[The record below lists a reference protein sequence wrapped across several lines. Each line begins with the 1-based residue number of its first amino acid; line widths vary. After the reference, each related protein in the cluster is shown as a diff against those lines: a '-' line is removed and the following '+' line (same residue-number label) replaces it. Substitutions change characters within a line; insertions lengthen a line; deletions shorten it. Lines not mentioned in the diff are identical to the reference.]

1 MKTEAKNTLIVA
13 IVSFIFLSFLY
24 LIESYN
30 DPYSIYVGSDVELDY
45 YFNSL
50 LINDGYKPNS
60 FSHPGAI
67 IQYLGS
73 FVHNFISG
81 SESTQSFFNLV
92 RYFGVIFMGI
102 VFIIFQMLF
111 ARKINNYAFFISLG
125 LCLSWP
131 NIVENFSS
139 FSPNMFVIPMLIGT
153 LSVLWKIFDRGIDIK
168 LYFLFITLLTVVLS
182 IKMIVFPLVLLVII
196 AFYFHILTYHSY
208 KVSITYLMIFTF
220 YSFVLFILI
229 NGLSISEF
237 LKIFSSV
244 VKSIAPGGVA
254 NISFS
259 NLLFKLSL
267 TKWILGPIFGLI
279 TITSFLSLLAYKKL
293 EFSNRRQ
300 KLILL
305 ILLIVS
311 IIYYLFLDLENSD
324 YGNIHSEFHYAIP
337 IAASLPFFIL
347 FYYET
352 LKFSSSKIQ
361 SFSKYFEKIFLIIVT
376 IILLIS
382 INTMSSEKAET
393 YNIMRDEM
401 VSYTT
406 KIESIFGDDP
416 NDIIAVDHTME
427 YKIID
432 GSMFHLIGDWEYA
445 AGRYFDRTIQNYSKY
460 TLFIPSN
467 LPLIRE
473 KNQSSSIALN
483 DRILKIVCDS
493 KSSLIRENDGFKA
506 KIIMLF
512 GNSLPKSFCLNLVA
526 IIADQSKLR
535 RYKKPSDI
543 IFGES
548 KGFKF
553 NKILFAKDQF
563 IKFSV
568 TDDDIISE
576 LNNIYGV
583 EYWKDFNI
591 EGSPYRAVWLK

>member
-1 MKTEAKNTLIVA
+1 MKIEIINTIVVA
-13 IVSFIFLSFLY
+13 IGLCIFLSFLY
-24 LIESYN
+24 LITSYN

-60 FSHPGAI
+60 FSHPGTI

-73 FVHNFISG
+73 FTHNFISG
-81 SESTQSFFNLV
+81 PDSAQSFFNLV
-92 RYFGVIFMGI
+92 RYYGVIFMGI
-102 VFIIFQMLF
+102 VFVIFQMLF
-111 ARKINNYAFFISLG
+111 GGKINNYAFFICVG

-131 NIVENFSS
+131 NVVENFSS
-139 FSPNMFVIPMLIGT
+139 FSPNMFLVPMLLVT

-168 LYFLFITLLTVVLS
+168 LYFLFITLLTLVLS
-182 IKMIVFPLVLLVII
+182 IKMVVFPLAVLVTI
-196 AFYFHILTYHSY
+196 AFYFHILINHTY
-208 KVSITYLMIFTF
+208 KVSLIYLILFTF
-220 YSFVLFILI
+220 YSFVIFILI

-267 TKWILGPIFGLI
+267 TKGILGPILGLI

-293 EFSNRRQ
+293 DFSNRRQ
-300 KLILL
+300 KLSLL
-305 ILLIVS
+305 ILLIFS
-311 IIYYLFLDLENSD
+311 ILYYLLLDLEGSD

-352 LKFSSSKIQ
+352 LQFSSTKILN
-361 SFSKYFEKIFLIIVT
+361 FSKYLEKIFLLIVA
-376 IILLIS
+376 LMFVIS
-382 INTMSSEKAET
+382 INTMSSEKTEA
-393 YNIMRDEM
+393 YNIMRDDM
-401 VSYTT
+401 VSFSSE
-406 KIESIFGDDP
+406 IETIFGDNP
-416 NDIIAVDHTME
+416 NDTIAVDHTME

-432 GSMFHLIGDWEYA
+432 GSMFHLIGDWEYS
-445 AGRYFDRTIQNYSKY
+445 AGRYFDRTIQNYSNY

-473 KNQSSSIALN
+473 KNQSASNALN

-506 KIIMLF
+506 KIIMLL
-512 GNSLPKSFCLNLVA
+512 GDSLPKSFCLDLVA

-535 RYKKPSDI
+535 RYKKSSDV

-548 KGFKF
+548 KGFRF
-553 NKILFAKDQF
+553 NKILFAKEQF
-563 IKFSV
+563 NKFSV
-568 TDDDIISE
+568 TDDDIISQ

-591 EGSPYRAVWLK
+591 KGSPYRAVWLK